1 MKNLFLLIA
10 IIAINLS
17 LTAQNYEV
25 KSPDNK
31 LIATIT
37 LNETISFVVNYND
50 KMVAE
55 AKDISLEISN
65 RQILGISSKLKNKIH
80 ANVKNRIEA
89 PLSTKSSVINDE
101 YNLLTLQFKDN
112 YALEFRVFNHGAA
125 YRFITS
131 INKDVIVKK
140 ENVSLNFD
148 ASSAVYFPE
157 EESIVSHNERL
168 YKYSNIGDII
178 DNKFCSLPLLVQS
191 NGTNVLFTESDLEDY
206 PGLYMEKEGSNSFG
220 TLHPKYVL
228 KTVPTL
234 DSPDRN
240 FTIEK
245 EADYIAKTNG
255 KRSFPWRIMIIG
267 EDKDLIESTLVY
279 QLSSPSKIDNIDW
292 IKPGQIAW
300 DWFNANNIY
309 GVDFESG
316 LNTQTYKYYIDFA
329 SENKIK
335 YVVLDEGW
343 SKTTL
348 DITSPA
354 DNIDVKELIRYGK
367 EKGVDIILWMLWEP
381 LDKDI
386 AGILALYKSWG
397 AAGIKIDFLQR
408 ADQYMV
414 NYCSRVAKEAAKLKL
429 LVDIHGTYK
438 PSGLN
443 REYPNVLTFEGVKGN
458 ENNKWGQDI
467 TPDHNLTLPFIRMV
481 AGPMDYTPGVMSNTQ
496 ITDYHIS
503 FDRPAGQGTRCHEV
517 AKYVI
522 FESPLQMLCDTPSR
536 YKREKETLNIITQI
550 PVVWDATKVIDAKI
564 SDYLVVAR
572 RSGDNWYIGAMTDW
586 TARDFDI
593 KLDFLS
599 EGDYEVQIM
608 QDGINA
614 NKFAEDYKLIN
625 TTVNKK
631 GSLKAPLAKGGG
643 WIAVLKKHKK

>member
-31 LIATIT
+31 LIVTIT

-386 AGILALYKSWG
+386 AGILAQYKSWG

>member
-31 LIATIT
+31 LIVTIT

-80 ANVKNRIEA
+80 ASVKNRIEA

-386 AGILALYKSWG
+386 AGILAQYKSWG

-481 AGPMDYTPGVMSNTQ
+481 AGPMDYTPGVMLNTQ

-643 WIAVLKKHKK
+643 WIAVLKKT

>member
-31 LIATIT
+31 LIVTIT

-80 ANVKNRIEA
+80 ASVKNRIEA

-267 EDKDLIESTLVY
+267 EDKDLIESTLVC

-386 AGILALYKSWG
+386 AGILAQYKSWG

-643 WIAVLKKHKK
+643 WIAVLKKYKK

>member
-31 LIATIT
+31 LIVTIT

-80 ANVKNRIEA
+80 ASVKNRIEV

-267 EDKDLIESTLVY
+267 EDKYLIESTLVY

-386 AGILALYKSWG
+386 AGILAQYKSWG

>member
-80 ANVKNRIEA
+80 ASVKNRIEA

-386 AGILALYKSWG
+386 AGILAQYKSWG